1 MNMYYLKSY
10 VLKAMF
16 LKRAWKQEKNAEQSQ
31 VKMGTARS
39 FLELSLD
46 QARRVHVEPPE

>member
-1 MNMYYLKSY
+1 
-10 VLKAMF
+10 MF

-31 VKMGTARS
+31 VKTGAAPS

-46 QARRVHVEPPE
+46 RARRVHVEPPE